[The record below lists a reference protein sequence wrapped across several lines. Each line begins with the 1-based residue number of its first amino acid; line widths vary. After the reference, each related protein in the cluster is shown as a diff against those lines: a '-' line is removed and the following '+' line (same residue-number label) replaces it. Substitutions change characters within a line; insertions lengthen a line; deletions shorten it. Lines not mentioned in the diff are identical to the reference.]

1 MAHLHALVQARAR
14 HIGVLEALSCPSTA
28 DLCVGLAAFA
38 EGRLDRLTEG
48 PEPSDAERL
57 VPAVELAARFTTAMR
72 ADPLLSP
79 ELLPEPWP
87 APGGPRR

>member
-1 MAHLHALVQARAR
+1 MAHLHALIQARAR

-28 DLCVGLAAFA
+28 DLCVGLAA
-38 EGRLDRLTEG
+38 
-48 PEPSDAERL
+48 
-57 VPAVELAARFTTAMR
+57 MR
-72 ADPLLSP
+72 ADPLLPP